1 MKRIAIIGA
10 GFGGLAAA
18 AILAHRGYAVEVFE
32 QQAGPG
38 GKAGDL
44 RIGGWRFDTGPSL
57 FTMPAVFEKCFA
69 LAGGDLNAA
78 LSHEPMELITRYFWD
93 DGTVLDAWQD
103 PDRFAAEVEAKLGD
117 SAASVKRYLKR
128 AKKIYDTTADIFL
141 YGNPWDPLNLFR
153 LAGWRALAGL
163 PFIAPFTTMDTF
175 HRRYFHDERTIQ
187 LFNRYATYT
196 GSDPYRAPATLAII
210 SHVEYAIGARNLRG
224 GVTTLVRALQT
235 LAEKN
240 GTQFHFNTPVDRIMK
255 KNDRAV
261 GIVTGDEERLF
272 DAVVSNADVTH
283 TYLSLL
289 QSESEAA
296 DRYQRHEPSISGV
309 VFYWAMRE
317 KFPELTVN
325 NIFFSGDY
333 RREFEEISQK
343 HRCGFDPT
351 VYVNITSKFDA
362 ADAPAGGENWFV
374 LINAPYDDQQDW
386 ALEVTRL
393 RDTVIDKVS
402 RRIGRNIEPA
412 IAHEEVRTPKILREL
427 TNTNHGS
434 IYGISSNDPMAA
446 FRRQP
451 VKCADHPGL
460 FFCGGSAHPGG
471 GMPLAT
477 LSGMMAADAV
487 TRRLK

>member
-1 MKRIAIIGA
+1 MKRIAVIGA
-10 GFGGLAAA
+10 GFGGLAAS
-18 AILAHRGYAVEVFE
+18 AILAHRGYAIEVFE

-44 RIGGWRFDTGPSL
+44 RRGGWRFDTGPSL

-78 LSHEPMELITRYFWD
+78 LRHEPMELITRYFWD

-153 LAGWRALAGL
+153 LSGWRALAGL

-175 HRRYFHDERTIQ
+175 HRRYFKDERTIQ

-240 GTQFHFNTPVDRIMK
+240 GAQFHFNTPVDRIMK

-343 HRCGFDPT
+343 RRCGFDPT

-393 RDTVIDKVS
+393 RDTIIDKVS

-451 VKCADHPGL
+451 VKCSDHPGL